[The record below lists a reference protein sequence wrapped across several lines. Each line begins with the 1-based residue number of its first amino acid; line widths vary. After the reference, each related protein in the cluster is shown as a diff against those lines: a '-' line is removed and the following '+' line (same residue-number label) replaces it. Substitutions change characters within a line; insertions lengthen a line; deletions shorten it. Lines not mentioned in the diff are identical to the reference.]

1 MEYIN
6 RSMDSFMIEIE
17 KINQQSFFGEK
28 LNINT
33 KAIREKNE
41 QLNKQVVGCISSVLN
56 TRLVQTD
63 KELSTILAEKDDKK
77 RKKNFDKFVKRVQKS
92 ALDKLKTKI
101 EKTVKAQSEVVSNE
115 IKTRQKEVDARMK
128 ESIKELTEIMEVKEK
143 SDSDV
148 KKKQIDF
155 MYQSTLCDLLLAE
168 IKG

>member
-1 MEYIN
+1 
-6 RSMDSFMIEIE
+6 MI
-17 KINQQSFFGEK
+17 K
-28 LNINT
+28 
-33 KAIREKNE
+33 
-41 QLNKQVVGCISSVLN
+41 
-56 TRLVQTD
+56 
-63 KELSTILAEKDDKK
+63 KE
-77 RKKNFDKFVKRVQKS
+77 KKNFDKFVKRVQKS